1 MDMDGIKF
9 SGREMFRHLNL
20 ASLTSW
26 YEFKPGRG
34 ASPLT
39 TMPGEKPRDR
49 AGTGQSTDDHP
60 CILHRH
66 RVADLVKSMQA
77 KSKPVAQKGKV
88 A

>member
-1 MDMDGIKF
+1 MDGIKF

-39 TMPGEKPRDR
+39 TMPGESRGIGLELARARTITRAFCTITGLPISSNQCKPRASLLLR
-49 AGTGQSTDDHP
+49 
-60 CILHRH
+60 
-66 RVADLVKSMQA
+66 KE
-77 KSKPVAQKGKV
+77 K
-88 A
+88 